1 MHMAV
6 DISFI
11 DNPYK
16 NYALVNLK
24 QKNIISKAYLIEN
37 VEQNRKN
44 IYLAIAFILHSNLI
58 LSISFFFSGLIFF
71 LPFINLRIR
80 T

>member
-6 DISFI
+6 DNSFI

-16 NYALVNLK
+16 NYALVNSK

-37 VEQNRKN
+37 VEQNRKK
-44 IYLAIAFILHSNLI
+44 FI
-58 LSISFFFSGLIFF
+58 
-71 LPFINLRIR
+71 
-80 T
+80 